1 VADLKRWA
9 KDMKRIILLLAVLS
23 TASGAD
29 DTREPT
35 TIPGLVYIRD
45 AKAFLSEDSKLIGAD
60 ARRALNV
67 AKAALAFRLK
77 AEVEAKFSIA
87 EAAWGY
93 QVNFSSVR
101 IEKGAGWEAV
111 TEGFGEVFLS
121 KMMDRI
127 KIDYGP

>member
-1 VADLKRWA
+1 
-9 KDMKRIILLLAVLS
+9 MKRTIILLLAVLA

-29 DTREPT
+29 NAREQT
-35 TIPGLVYIRD
+35 TIPDLVYIRD
-45 AKAFLSEDSKLIGAD
+45 PKAFLGEDSKLLSAD

-67 AKAALAFRLK
+67 ARAALAYRLK
-77 AEVEAKFSIA
+77 AEVQAKFLIA

-101 IEKGAGWEAV
+101 IKKEAGWEAV
-111 TEGFGEVFLS
+111 PEGFGEVFLS
-121 KMMDRI
+121 KKMDRI

>member
-1 VADLKRWA
+1 
-9 KDMKRIILLLAVLS
+9 MKHILLILAVLS

-29 DTREPT
+29 DAREPM

-45 AKAFLSEDSKLIGAD
+45 AKAFLSEDSQLISAD
-60 ARRALNV
+60 ARRALTV
-67 AKAALAFRLK
+67 AKAALAYRLK
-77 AEVEAKFSIA
+77 AEVQAKFSIA

-101 IEKGAGWEAV
+101 IKKSASWEEV